1 MTTTGIS
8 AQSPTTAES
17 PPPRRANPWVAMIA
31 IALGVLIVSLDGTI
45 TAVANPILARDLG
58 ASLAGL
64 QWITNIYL
72 LAMAAT
78 LVLAGKLGDRFGRR
92 TVFLTGIV
100 GFAFA
105 SAAIACS
112 PSVAMV
118 IAGRL
123 GQGLFGALIITNALA
138 LLRTLFPAEKLP
150 KALSLFASLIG
161 ASSAAGPLV
170 GGLLIEHTSWRWA
183 FMINVPIA
191 LGSLAVGM
199 LVLPRRHLADPTPFD
214 LAGSILLA
222 AALLPI
228 TFALIQAPDVGWTN
242 WIVLALLLV
251 GVIAGAAFIVAEK
264 RAADPLIP
272 MRLFADRSIT
282 LGVVLTI
289 ISFFSLVG
297 SLFFVLL
304 FLQQINGDSPM
315 TAGLHI
321 LPLSIANVA
330 ASSCSGW
337 IIAKYGSR
345 PPLMVGMLS
354 SAIGFIFF
362 TGVDPHGS
370 YLSLAIPFTVLGLG
384 VGLVMTSSVQ
394 AVLGNAPIEDAG
406 PAAGTHQTSL
416 QIGGILGTAVLGAVM
431 ASSVA
436 GKFGI
441 AMAANGVPDSIADEL
456 SGDAARA
463 VAQGVTPAPAQAAPD
478 TVTALQA
485 ATEAAF
491 MHGMHTTM
499 WVGAGISLLGAVIS
513 IGVKRGRVVEGAP
526 SVH

>member
-1 MTTTGIS
+1 
-8 AQSPTTAES
+8 
-17 PPPRRANPWVAMIA
+17 MIA

-45 TAVANPILARDLG
+45 TAVANPVLAHDLG
-58 ASLAGL
+58 ASLSGL

-92 TVFLTGIV
+92 TVFLVGIV
-100 GFAFA
+100 GFGAA
-105 SAAIACS
+105 SAAIACA
-112 PSVAMV
+112 PSVMMV
-118 IAGRL
+118 ITGRL

-138 LLRTLFPAEKLP
+138 LLRALFPAETLP

-161 ASSAAGPLV
+161 ASSAAGPLL

-191 LGSLAVGM
+191 LVSLVVGL
-199 LVLPRRHLADPTPFD
+199 LVLPRRQYVDSTPFD
-214 LAGSILLA
+214 LAGSVLLA
-222 AALLPI
+222 AALLLI
-228 TFALIQAPDVGWTN
+228 TYGLIQAPEVGWTN
-242 WIVLALLLV
+242 LAVLSLLAAGIVA
-251 GVIAGAAFIVAEK
+251 GVAFVLAEK
-264 RAADPLIP
+264 RAVDPLIP
-272 MRLFADRSIT
+272 LRLFADRSIT
-282 LGVVLTI
+282 LGVLLTI

-321 LPLSIANVA
+321 LPLSVANVV
-330 ASSCSGW
+330 ASSSSGW
-337 IIAKYGSR
+337 IINRYGPR
-345 PPLMVGMLS
+345 PPLIGGMLF
-354 SAIGFIFF
+354 SAVGFALF

-370 YLSLAIPFTVLGLG
+370 YLSLALPFTVLGLG

-394 AVLGNAPIEDAG
+394 AVLGNAAVDDAG
-406 PAAGTHQTSL
+406 PAAGMHQTSL

-431 ASSVA
+431 AFAVA
-436 GKFGI
+436 DSFTT
-441 AMAANGVPDSIADEL
+441 AMTDNGVPDAVVGEV
-456 SGDAARA
+456 SGEAVRA
-463 VAQGVTPAPAQAAPD
+463 VAQGVTPLSPEMAPQ
-478 TVTALQA
+478 TVTALQT
-485 ATEAAF
+485 ATETAF

-499 WVGAGISLLGAVIS
+499 WVGAGVSLLGAVLS
-513 IGVKRGRVVEGAP
+513 IGIKRGRVVEGAA